1 MKTPVKRVLIVGC
14 NGLLG
19 QKLSE
24 LFTLCGHFDV
34 LLASQEEESVFPDE
48 VLPYV
53 RLDITRRQDV
63 QKVVD
68 ELEPGVII
76 NVAAVTDVDLCE
88 KERELA
94 WRVNVGGVE
103 NLAYAAKLVG
113 ASVIHLSTD
122 YVFDG
127 KNGPYDESARPSPLG
142 YYGKTKLASENV
154 LRTSEIPYTLV
165 RTMILYGTGLN
176 VKPNFALWLIKNLSE
191 GKPVRVVD
199 DQIGNPTLVDDLA
212 YAILNIVE
220 LNRTGLYHIA
230 GRDLVS
236 RYDYALALARIFN
249 FDKNLITPMKTS
261 ALKQLAP
268 RPLKSG
274 FITLKAET
282 ELGAKPSGIDHGLEV
297 LKNQLEA
304 RANNISEYA
313 GSLKRH
319 MYPS

>member
-1 MKTPVKRVLIVGC
+1 MFNSISLAGRNVL
-14 NGLLG
+14 
-19 QKLSE
+19 
-24 LFTLCGHFDV
+24 
-34 LLASQEEESVFPDE
+34 
-48 VLPYV
+48 
-53 RLDITRRQDV
+53 
-63 QKVVD
+63 KVVD

-76 NVAAVTDVDLCE
+76 NAAAVTDVDLCE

-94 WRVNVGGVE
+94 WKVNVSGVE

-113 ASVIHLSTD
+113 ANVIHLSTD

-165 RTMILYGTGLN
+165 RTMILYGTGLA
-176 VKPNFALWLIKNLSE
+176 VKQNFALWLIKNLGE
-191 GKPVRVVD
+191 GKPLRVVD
-199 DQIGNPTLVDDLA
+199 DQMGNPTLVDDLA

-220 LNRTGLYHIA
+220 LDRQGLYHIA

-236 RYDYALALARIFN
+236 RFDFAQALARTFN
-249 FDKNLITPMKTS
+249 FDKSLISPVKTA

-282 ELGAKPSGIDHGLEV
+282 ELGAKLSGIDHGLEV
-297 LKNQLEA
+297 LKNQLDV
-304 RANNISEYA
+304 RTKNSVEYD

-319 MYPS
+319 TYPS